1 MNSYD
6 KILSYESEIYKQL
19 HDESKQRRNQIESKI
34 VPTITLLTAE
44 TSAIIWSIYKF
55 TQNIDVSTINLLIH
69 HIIFG
74 FSICISITIYLVGVV
89 IFVSFLI
96 QYDSFYINPSKLS
109 VIIDEN
115 KNFLNLYT
123 EDEILY
129 NIKENVVAGYK
140 KICIKNWRKINQSI
154 EKLNMCYRF
163 IVITLAFLMINFI
176 CALIWVN

>member
-6 KILSYESEIYKQL
+6 KILSYENEIYKQL
-19 HDESKQRRNQIESKI
+19 HEESKQRRNQIESKI

-55 TQNIDVSTINLLIH
+55 IQNIIVSTINLLIH

-74 FSICISITIYLVGVV
+74 YSICVSIATYLVTVS

-96 QYDSFYINPSKLS
+96 QYDFFYINPSKLS
-109 VIIDEN
+109 MLIDEN
-115 KNFLNLYT
+115 KKFLNLYT

-129 NIKENVVAGYK
+129 NIKENAVAGYK
-140 KICIKNWRKINQSI
+140 KICIENWHKINQSI

-163 IVITLAFLMINFI
+163 VVITLVFLMINFI
-176 CALIWVN
+176 CALV